1 MAVKKGCCRC
11 AAALAESA
19 PHQRLECLQGTI
31 QTDAYEVS
39 STSGTSASACFRTA
53 PVCSKLNCFCFT
65 ANLPSLVLNS
75 ARAGITHDVK
85 EYPEAGHSFLKCQD
99 TLLFKVLQVIHI
111 AYNERAAE
119 DARGRIVRFFQ
130 QHLGG

>member
-1 MAVKKGCCRC
+1 
-11 AAALAESA
+11 
-19 PHQRLECLQGTI
+19 
-31 QTDAYEVS
+31 
-39 STSGTSASACFRTA
+39 
-53 PVCSKLNCFCFT
+53 
-65 ANLPSLVLNS
+65 VLNS

-99 TLLFKVLQVIHI
+99 TLLSKVLQVIHI
-111 AYNERAAE
+111 GYNERAAE